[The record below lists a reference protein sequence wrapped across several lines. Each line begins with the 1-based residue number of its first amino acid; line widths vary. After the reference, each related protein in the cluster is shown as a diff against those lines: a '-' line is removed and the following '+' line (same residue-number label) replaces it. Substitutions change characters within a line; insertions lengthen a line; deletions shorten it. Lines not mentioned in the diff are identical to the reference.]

1 MMETLKR
8 RGVRVGGDVELTLDA
23 SGPNRYT
30 FCMDPPL
37 MMPKR
42 SCVRSVTWERITAS
56 LLAATLALLIGLMP
70 VNRAAGQVSI
80 PAEAMPLESG
90 WQNALQ
96 RGHELE
102 AQQRW
107 GEALAHYE
115 SAVREFPDRRDLWER
130 LTRARSH
137 FDLARRYE
145 DHSYLESLRALDE
158 PKALAL
164 YEEILGK
171 IESHYVQP
179 PNWQELA
186 ERGLANLDVA
196 LADAAFRRQND
207 LQASDQAI
215 KAFQENI
222 HRRMS
227 VTVVKSRQQA
237 REVAGNVAR
246 AAAQEIKLSPTAAI
260 LEFACGATTSLD
272 PYSSF
277 LTSSQLKDVFSQI
290 EGNFVGLGI
299 ELRAQKRSLEI
310 ISVISGS
317 PAAQSGLR
325 AGDRI
330 VEVDGVA
337 TDQMSTD
344 EAADLLKGV
353 EGSWTELLL
362 MDAEGGLRHV
372 RMMRRRVEVPS
383 VDNVHMVD
391 AESGIAYMKLAS
403 FQKTTSR
410 DIDAALWQLHQQG
423 MKTLVIDLRGNPGG
437 LLTAAVEVADKFV
450 TTGNIVSTRGRNS
463 HEDFDYRAH
472 SLGTWRV
479 PLLVLIDGDTASA
492 SEIFAGAIRDHRRG
506 TLVGQRSYGKGSVQG
521 IFTLNTADIGVRL
534 TTAKFYSPN
543 GQAISQGGVSPDL
556 LVQSARKP
564 VTDKPAVNPD
574 QEDVVLQAAIAHV
587 RSQQQNLQQARAR

>member
-1 MMETLKR
+1 MMEPLKR
-8 RGVRVGGDVELTLDA
+8 RGVRAERDVESKLGSPA
-23 SGPNRYT
+23 PSRHT
-30 FCMDPPL
+30 FCMDLPL

-42 SCVRSVTWERITAS
+42 SCVRPVIWERIAAS
-56 LLAATLALLIGLMP
+56 LLAAALALCVGLAP
-70 VNRAAGQVSI
+70 ATRAAGQVLI
-80 PAEAMPLESG
+80 PAESVPLESG
-90 WQNALQ
+90 WQDALQ

-115 SAVREFPDRRDLWER
+115 SAVRDFPDRRDLWDR

-145 DHSYLESLRALDE
+145 DQSYLHSLRSLNETKALD
-158 PKALAL
+158 L

-179 PNWQELA
+179 PDWQDLA
-186 ERGLANLDVA
+186 QRGLANLDIA
-196 LADAAFRRQND
+196 LADAVFRRQNA
-207 LQASDQAI
+207 LQANEQTI

-222 HRRMS
+222 HRRMG
-227 VTVVKSRQQA
+227 VTVVKTRQQA

-246 AAAQEIKLSPTAAI
+246 AAAQEMNLPPTATI
-260 LEFACGATTSLD
+260 LEFACGATSSLD
-272 PYSSF
+272 QYSSF

-310 ISVISGS
+310 VSVISGS
-317 PAAQSGLR
+317 PAAQAGLR

-337 TDQMSTD
+337 TDKMSTD

-353 EGSWTELLL
+353 AGSWTELLL
-362 MDAEGGLRHV
+362 MDAEGALRHV

-383 VDNVHMVD
+383 IDNVHMVD
-391 AESGIAYMKLAS
+391 AEAGIAYMKLAS

-410 DIDAALWQLHQQG
+410 DIDAALWKLHQQG
-423 MKTLVIDLRGNPGG
+423 MQTLVIDLRGNPGG

-479 PLLVLIDGDTASA
+479 PLLLLIDSDTASA

-543 GQAISQGGVSPDL
+543 GQAISLGGVSPDL
-556 LVQSARKP
+556 VVQSTRKP
-564 VTDKPAVNPD
+564 VTDNPSVNPD
-574 QEDVVLQAAIAHV
+574 QEDAVLQAAVNHV
-587 RSQQQNLQQARAR
+587 RNQQPDRQQARAR